1 MSERKVEYT
10 IYIKAADGVQG
21 TNEQSTPDTALGSGG
36 SDISQKNKQSAA
48 DKQKNKAFK
57 TGIAAYH
64 YAKQIVAPL
73 VANQVNTVSLRTGN
87 DELQRRTQFGLD
99 IASTAVDVAEFAL
112 TGAVL
117 GGGVVGA
124 AVGTAVGVAS
134 KLISYQTAYANQ
146 QLAKTVE
153 SVGLAEARI
162 RAGTS
167 GDRIGKSY

>member
-10 IYIKAADGVQG
+10 IYIKAADDVQG
-21 TNEQSTPDTALGSGG
+21 AGEQNTPDTALGSGG

-64 YAKQIVAPL
+64 YAKQIVAPI

-117 GGGVVGA
+117 GGGVGA
-124 AVGTAVGVAS
+124 AVGAAVGVAS

-167 GDRIGKSY
+167 GDRIGKSN